1 VYRQATFPPA
11 FFSTNAVSIAPTA
24 ASERWKQEGLA
35 RGLLE
40 GRLEGEKQGEAAFL
54 LRPLHRRFG
63 VLPGWATDR
72 VRAADSV
79 TLDEWGMR
87 LLDAASLEDV
97 LAGR

>member
-1 VYRQATFPPA
+1 
-11 FFSTNAVSIAPTA
+11 
-24 ASERWKQEGLA
+24 L
-35 RGLLE
+35 
-40 GRLEGEKQGEAAFL
+40 RL
-54 LRPLHRRFG
+54 LHRRFG

-79 TLDEWGMR
+79 TLEEWGMR